1 MKCKL
6 LKINTSKHV
15 TTILLDHPSKKNAL
29 DNSLIREL
37 VWALD
42 FLNQEKNC
50 RVLILGSS
58 GDVFCSGGDVK
69 AMINRDEM
77 FSGES
82 VDLRYQ
88 YHFGIEEIA
97 RAIER
102 FRKPIIG
109 VLDGA
114 CVGAGADLACMCD
127 IRLGSDKMTFSET
140 FSNLALVPG
149 DGGTY
154 FLSRV
159 LGYSKAMELYL
170 TARKVDA
177 TEALEIGLIN
187 YLIKSEEIWEYVSSF
202 ADNMSQKPP
211 VAIEMTKQALKEVF
225 QNRNLESNLNLLSA
239 YQAITQKSNDHL
251 KSLSMIRGKGDVH
264 FDGN

>member
-1 MKCKL
+1 
-6 LKINTSKHV
+6 
-15 TTILLDHPSKKNAL
+15 
-29 DNSLIREL
+29 
-37 VWALD
+37 
-42 FLNQEKNC
+42 
-50 RVLILGSS
+50 
-58 GDVFCSGGDVK
+58 
-69 AMINRDEM
+69 
-77 FSGES
+77 
-82 VDLRYQ
+82 
-88 YHFGIEEIA
+88 
-97 RAIER
+97 
-102 FRKPIIG
+102 
-109 VLDGA
+109 
-114 CVGAGADLACMCD
+114 
-127 IRLGSDKMTFSET
+127 MTFSET